1 MDCFPRLP
9 HPADAIRI
17 CIPAKT
23 GEPMSHMLPDHLSA
37 YPQPLMKILLAF
49 GFGLAIA
56 ALL

>member
-1 MDCFPRLP
+1 
-9 HPADAIRI
+9 
-17 CIPAKT
+17 
-23 GEPMSHMLPDHLSA
+23 MLPDHFAA